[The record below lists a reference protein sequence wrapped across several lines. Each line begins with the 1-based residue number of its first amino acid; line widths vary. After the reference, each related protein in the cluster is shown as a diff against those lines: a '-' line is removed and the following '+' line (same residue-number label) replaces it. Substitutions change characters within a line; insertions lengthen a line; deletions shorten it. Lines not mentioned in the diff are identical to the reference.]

1 MDEGAGRVL
10 AKVWAQLGSSS
21 QSSGGS
27 SHNHH
32 HRTEQ
37 EISQENMQPWMWAQ
51 EEYNAQM

>member
-1 MDEGAGRVL
+1 MFDMMINPAEVQ
-10 AKVWAQLGSSS
+10 AQLGSSS